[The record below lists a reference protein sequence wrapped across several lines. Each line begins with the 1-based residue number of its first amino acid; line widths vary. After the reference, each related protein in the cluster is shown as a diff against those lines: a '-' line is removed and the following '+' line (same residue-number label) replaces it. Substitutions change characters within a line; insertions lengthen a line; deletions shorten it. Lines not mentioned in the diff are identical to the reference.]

1 MAEWQSSDARHQR
14 KAHRERAPQPGTI
27 RLMSASASP
36 EISDARALELARS
49 ARRSH
54 RAFVLCTTVFS
65 LVAMVWTAWR
75 TGTSNPHWV
84 VGPGLIVLLDLLLVS
99 AFILV
104 ARSGAKA
111 VRETSLALPDAYLVC
126 QATDTNP
133 NYHLPAPMQLVVQP
147 SGVSLGNGRGTK
159 FRPKW
164 ELAWADIAAADV
176 IEHTEAH
183 NSDTRPAVR
192 ITRTDGRSELVVL
205 VDKDRRTDALMD
217 FPRRVAAVIKE
228 HAGQ

>member
-1 MAEWQSSDARHQR
+1 
-14 KAHRERAPQPGTI
+14 
-27 RLMSASASP
+27 MSASASP

-54 RAFVLCTTVFS
+54 RAFVLCTTVLS
-65 LVAMVWTAWR
+65 LGAMLLAAWR

-84 VGPGLIVLLDLLLVS
+84 VGPSLILLLDLILVS
-99 AFILV
+99 AYILV

-133 NYHLPAPMQLVVQP
+133 SYHLPAPMQLVVQP
-147 SGVSLGNGRGTK
+147 SGVSLWNGRGTK
-159 FRPKW
+159 FRPVW

-183 NSDTRPAVR
+183 TSGTRPAVR
-192 ITRTDGRSELVVL
+192 IARTDGQSKLLVL

-217 FPRRVAAVIKE
+217 FPRRVAALINE